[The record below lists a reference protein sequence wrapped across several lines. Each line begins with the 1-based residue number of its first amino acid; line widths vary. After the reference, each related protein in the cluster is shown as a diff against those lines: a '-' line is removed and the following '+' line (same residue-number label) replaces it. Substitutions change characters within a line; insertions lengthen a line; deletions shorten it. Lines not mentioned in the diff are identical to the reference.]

1 MTIRFVGG
9 LWRRID
15 GSNVRSF
22 STYQEAVMNKT
33 AWEDL
38 GSQVPTDD
46 IMDQMNQTKK

>member
-1 MTIRFVGG
+1 MTIKFVGG

-22 STYQEAVMNKT
+22 ATYQEALDNKN

-38 GSQVPTDD
+38 APKNTTDD
-46 IMDQMNQTKK
+46 IMQQLQK

>member
-1 MTIRFVGG
+1 MTIKFVGG

-22 STYQEAVMNKT
+22 STYQEAVDNKS

-38 GSQVPTDD
+38 GQLMPSDD
-46 IMDQMNQTKK
+46 ILQQLKK